1 MFIGSISL
9 VLVLGCGCICIMI
22 AKEKAGKPMF
32 KEGEQGALD
41 KAAKV
46 VKTAAKVAVAAAS
59 AGGDGGEGGG
69 GGDGDED
76 AAENNTNAGDG
87 PVEAAADVATA
98 LCQGRI
104 TKALS
109 RCPRVI
115 TKVIVFGLS
124 WGLNTFDILSDFNF
138 LLSLTEEERAT
149 AWGAACLVVFVSSLA
164 LLALAMFS
172 DCFAIQAFRLLC
184 TKPTSHRTKVA
195 TATAVAAKP
204 AATATAVAK
213 PATATAVAAKVKIT
227 ACFKIT
233 IALLEDVPQLVIM
246 AQLGRMNLCDPASS
260 ISILATVLNIAWA
273 FPDACCKVLYIREKQ
288 GKPVFKPKGLVK
300 PA

>member
-1 MFIGSISL
+1 MQQSIP
-9 VLVLGCGCICIMI
+9 I
-22 AKEKAGKPMF
+22 AKAI
-32 KEGEQGALD
+32 
-41 KAAKV
+41 AKLII
-46 VKTAAKVAVAAAS
+46 K
-59 AGGDGGEGGG
+59 
-69 GGDGDED
+69 
-76 AAENNTNAGDG
+76 
-87 PVEAAADVATA
+87 
-98 LCQGRI
+98 
-104 TKALS
+104 
-109 RCPRVI
+109 VI
-115 TKVIVFGLS
+115 TKVIVFGLT
-124 WGLNTFDILSDFNF
+124 WGLPTFDILSDFNF

-172 DCFAIQAFRLLC
+172 ECFAIQAFRLLC
-184 TKPTSHRTKVA
+184 TKPTIRRT
-195 TATAVAAKP
+195 
-204 AATATAVAK
+204 
-213 PATATAVAAKVKIT
+213 KVKIT